1 MILINLNLS
10 TILIYQNKKDFNLF
24 LMDYSK
30 YKENLKK
37 YKQLFFLLIL
47 IIVLIIDLF

>member
-24 LMDYSK
+24 LMDYSI
-30 YKENLKK
+30 YNENLKK
-37 YKQLFFLLIL
+37 YKHLYFLLIL
-47 IIVLIIDLF
+47 IIVLIIDLL